1 MRARIARKPMFAT
14 DLDAAT
20 RSMRVIACHGPAT
33 VYVGHGG
40 PLAALSVVA
49 LKTP

>member
-14 DLDAAT
+14 DLDAAL
-20 RSMRVIACHGPAT
+20 RSMRAVAEHMPTT

-40 PLAALSVVA
+40 PLAAPSVAA
-49 LKTP
+49 LGRV